1 MYFNVFEAAPE
12 NERDGPSH
20 HQAAQNAGA
29 KVGNRY
35 LACFFLGGRF
45 PSISKDVLTRVL
57 APRILFINALLGPA
71 CRPPSLDVRSAIT
84 HVGPYRSTVLLIIVI
99 WDAFGRYIR
108 VVSCLALSHPLRPPL
123 VPHPWARFI
132 VAMIRSCR
140 RG

>member
-1 MYFNVFEAAPE
+1 MDRVIIRRHRMQVQRWVIDTWLVF
-12 NERDGPSH
+12 
-20 HQAAQNAGA
+20 
-29 KVGNRY
+29 
-35 LACFFLGGRF
+35 FWGGHF

-108 VVSCLALSHPLRPPL
+108 VVSCLALLHPLRPPL

-132 VAMIRSCR
+132 VALIRSCR